1 MTALLT
7 IAAVLLDA
15 ALGEPRRWH
24 PLVGFGRWAQYLERA
39 LNPEARLANAEDAG
53 REASGRGRVSDL
65 RFLDCGASHR
75 PSALRLR
82 GVLAVLM
89 AVGPWVVLVF
99 VLAASAPSFSPG
111 GTSVASTADAAAAVG
126 AAVREGA
133 AVGGPAA
140 VAGAA
145 PAAGA
150 VSASPTRYLGLLVS
164 IAALYFALGHQ
175 SLRDHA
181 QRVHHALTKG
191 DLEDARAKVG
201 CIVSRDTGQMDAQA
215 VASGAVESVLENGND
230 AVFGALF
237 WFLIAGAPGVL
248 LYRLA
253 NTLDAMWGYRT
264 PRYLYFG
271 WAAARLDDVLN
282 FVPARL
288 TALTYALIGH
298 TRSALHC
305 WRLQAGAW
313 DSPNAGPVMA
323 AGAGALGIGLGGGAY
338 YHGEW
343 EERPT
348 LGIGP
353 RPDATAIP
361 AALRL
366 VRLGVILWLLVV
378 IAIEGVV
385 HA

>member
-24 PLVGFGRWAQYLERA
+24 PLVGFGRWAQFLERV
-39 LNPEARLANAEDAG
+39 LMPEAGYSA
-53 REASGRGRVSDL
+53 ASR
-65 RFLDCGASHR
+65 R
-75 PSALRLR
+75 PLALRLR

-89 AVGPWVVLVF
+89 AVAPWVLLV
-99 VLAASAPSFSPG
+99 VVP
-111 GTSVASTADAAAAVG
+111 TVG
-126 AAVREGA
+126 ARVFAADSSALTVRY
-133 AVGGPAA
+133 VG
-140 VAGAA
+140 
-145 PAAGA
+145 
-150 VSASPTRYLGLLVS
+150 YLVS
-164 IAALYFALGHQ
+164 IATLYFALGHQ
-175 SLRDHA
+175 SLTDHA
-181 QRVHHALTKG
+181 QRVHEALTKG
-191 DLEDARAKVG
+191 DLAQARAKVG
-201 CIVSRDTGQMDAQA
+201 CIVSRDTGQMDGQA
-215 VASGAVESVLENGND
+215 VASAAVESVLENGND

-298 TRSALHC
+298 TRCALRC

-313 DSPNAGPVMA
+313 ESPNAGPVMA
-323 AGAGALGIGLGGGAY
+323 AGAGALGVGLGGGAY
-338 YHGEW
+338 YHGQW
-343 EERPT
+343 EERPA
-348 LGIGP
+348 LGVGP
-353 RPDATAIP
+353 RPDATSIP

-366 VRLGVILWLLVV
+366 VRLGVIFWLLVV
-378 IAIEGVV
+378 IATEAV
-385 HA
+385 ARA

>member
-1 MTALLT
+1 MGTALLT
-7 IAAVLLDA
+7 IAAVLLDT

-39 LNPEARLANAEDAG
+39 LNPEASR
-53 REASGRGRVSDL
+53 RGRPSDRKLIKPGAPL
-65 RFLDCGASHR
+65 RPLS
-75 PSALRLR
+75 LKLR

-89 AVGPWVVLVF
+89 AVVPWVLLVF
-99 VLAASAPSFSPG
+99 IVTAGARALAAS
-111 GTSVASTADAAAAVG
+111 D
-126 AAVREGA
+126 
-133 AVGGPAA
+133 
-140 VAGAA
+140 AGAA
-145 PAAGA
+145 PARYTGYL
-150 VSASPTRYLGLLVS
+150 VSYLVS
-164 IAALYFALGHQ
+164 IATLYFALGHQ
-175 SLRDHA
+175 SLREHA
-181 QRVHHALTKG
+181 QRVHEALTRG
-191 DLEDARAKVG
+191 DLVEARAKVG
-201 CIVSRDTGQMDAQA
+201 CIVSRDTGEMDGQA
-215 VASGAVESVLENGND
+215 VASAAVESVLENGND

-248 LYRLA
+248 SYRLA

-298 TRSALHC
+298 TRSALRC

-313 DSPNAGPVMA
+313 ESPNAGPVMA
-323 AGAGALGIGLGGGAY
+323 AGAGALGVGLGGGAY
-338 YHGEW
+338 YHGQW
-343 EERPT
+343 EERPA
-348 LGIGP
+348 LGVGP
-353 RPDATAIP
+353 PPDATSIP
-361 AALRL
+361 AAMRL

-378 IAIEGVV
+378 MAIEGVA